1 MPRTIRQQ
9 VTLPG
14 TPHEVY
20 EALMDSATHTA
31 FTGDAADI
39 TREVG
44 GRFTAG
50 DGYISGINLELA
62 PDARIVQQWHA
73 SDWSEEAQSRA
84 TFALA
89 PVPGGTR
96 LTFTHSGVPDE
107 AYEEI
112 RSGWVEFYWE
122 PLKAW
127 LQSRRKG

>member
-20 EALMDSATHTA
+20 EALMDSAKHAA

-39 TREVG
+39 SREVG

-62 PDARIVQQWHA
+62 PDAKIVQQWHA
-73 SDWSEEAQSRA
+73 SDWADDAQSRA
-84 TFALA
+84 TFALTE
-89 PVPGGTR
+89 VPGGTR
-96 LTFTHSGVPDE
+96 LIFTHSGVPDE

-112 RSGWVEFYWE
+112 RSGWIEFYWE
-122 PLKAW
+122 PLKVW
-127 LQSRRKG
+127 LQGRK